1 MLQDNRALVGTSTP
15 EMLAP
20 LSDPDFPSLIK
31 ILNSQGPTDAQQ
43 TLGGQRGFVWL
54 PGAHDAAS
62 NWKQSGPGKGLA
74 ADDPETGRC
83 GLRQQGKRHVWVLN
97 IT

>member
-1 MLQDNRALVGTSTP
+1 MGTSTP
-15 EMLAP
+15 EMLVP
-20 LSDPDFPSLIK
+20 LSDLDFPPLIQNPQ
-31 ILNSQGPTDAQQ
+31 LTGPTDAQQ
-43 TLGGQRGFVWL
+43 TLGGRRGLVWF

-83 GLRQQGKRHVWVLN
+83 GLRQQGKGHVWVLN
-97 IT
+97 ITRGHRFLE